1 MLKEAIQI
9 PYLMEV
15 YLFIIGAIIGSFLNV
30 CIHRIPLRESII
42 FPRSRCP
49 KCGTEIRWY
58 QNIPI
63 LSYIFLL
70 GRCANCKTRISPV
83 YPFVELLTAILFVLL
98 WRKFGPTIP
107 FVIYVLFA
115 CSMIVLIFIDYYHQ
129 ILPHRI
135 TFPGIAL
142 GFASSFFNPYITPL
156 QSAIGIVIGGLLP
169 FIVLIVYR
177 WVRKKEGLGHG
188 DIFMLAMIGAFLGW
202 KQVLIVLFLS
212 SFVGALVGLFI
223 IFAWKK
229 GSDFALPYGTF
240 LGAAALFALF
250 YGPYL
255 WSLYFKL

>member
-1 MLKEAIQI
+1 MLKEALQI

-30 CIHRIPLRESII
+30 CIHRIPLKESII

-49 KCGTEIRWY
+49 KCGNEIRWY

-70 GRCANCKTRISPV
+70 GRCANCKTRISAV
-83 YPFVELLTAILFVLL
+83 YPFVELLTAILFVVL

-107 FVIYVLFA
+107 FLIYVAFT

-135 TFPGIAL
+135 TFPGIVL
-142 GFASSFFNPYITPL
+142 GFASSFVNPYITPL

-202 KQVLIVLFLS
+202 KQVLIVLFFS

-255 WSLYFKL
+255 WNLYLKL

>member
-1 MLKEAIQI
+1 MLKEALQI

-30 CIHRIPLRESII
+30 CIHRIPLKESII

-49 KCGTEIRWY
+49 KCGNEIRWY
-58 QNIPI
+58 QNVPI

-83 YPFVELLTAILFVLL
+83 YPFVELLTAILFVVL

-107 FVIYVLFA
+107 FVIYGVFA
-115 CSMIVLIFIDYYHQ
+115 CCMIVLVFIDYYHQ
-129 ILPHRI
+129 LLPHRV

-142 GFASSFFNPYITPL
+142 GFASSFINPYVRPL
-156 QSAIGIVIGGLLP
+156 QSAIGILIGGLLP
-169 FIVLIVYR
+169 LLVLIVYR

-223 IFAWKK
+223 ILVWKK

-255 WSLYFKL
+255 WNLYFKL